1 MRAPAPSPRAWSP
14 ERTSRFSERAVAR
27 SYGQALSG
35 PAARETG
42 IRLYML
48 GNLPCSK
55 GQRTAFALMCALRR
69 CLSELKVQ
77 QISARVHCA
86 NRTWSPLP
94 SGVTPQMSVHGS
106 SVCHASRANFISLPT
121 WARQRLGHAHALPTG
136 SDPKPQQQCVVSTWA
151 SAHPPDTSRHYSDLF
166 SRPQHRC
173 TERDRCFASARV
185 ISCLRQSASQRRVRT
200 FRISAK

>member
-1 MRAPAPSPRAWSP
+1 M
-14 ERTSRFSERAVAR
+14 
-27 SYGQALSG
+27 
-35 PAARETG
+35 
-42 IRLYML
+42 
-48 GNLPCSK
+48 
-55 GQRTAFALMCALRR
+55 
-69 CLSELKVQ
+69 
-77 QISARVHCA
+77 HCA

-106 SVCHASRANFISLPT
+106 SVCHASRANVISLPT

-173 TERDRCFASARV
+173 TERERSLFCKCTSHLLSAAICLTGPSQNVSYQCQVITCITKLGLACAQRQRQIPCKQYSTSLRIRNRV
-185 ISCLRQSASQRRVRT
+185 NRNPSWNLPQFLYYKWGLGVSLGV
-200 FRISAK
+200 

>member
-1 MRAPAPSPRAWSP
+1 MSARTICATALPGFTRARGPPSSPRLWRSSMPTTDQLLSHHAQLRSRCRAVRAPAPSSRAWSP

-42 IRLYML
+42 IRLYMP

-69 CLSELKVQ
+69 CLCDSLSELKVQ
-77 QISARVHCA
+77 QISARVHSA

-106 SVCHASRANFISLPT
+106 SVCNAPCGKTWRQGRRCVAGLPFL
-121 WARQRLGHAHALPTG
+121 R
-136 SDPKPQQQCVVSTWA
+136 
-151 SAHPPDTSRHYSDLF
+151 
-166 SRPQHRC
+166 
-173 TERDRCFASARV
+173 ARV
-185 ISCLRQSASQRRVRT
+185 HHHRR
-200 FRISAK
+200 RIVHAPV